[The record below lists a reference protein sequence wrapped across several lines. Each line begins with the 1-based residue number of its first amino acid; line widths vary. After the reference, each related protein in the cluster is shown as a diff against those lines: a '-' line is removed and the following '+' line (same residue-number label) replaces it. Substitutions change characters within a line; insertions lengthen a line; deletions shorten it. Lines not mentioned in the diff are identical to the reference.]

1 MCSNFVT
8 IFDIINIISNRIIIF
23 IRISGFVML
32 SIRDVPMY
40 PQKYTKLILP
50 ISMATIYF
58 LKSIFIKPQTI
69 LTRNAGV
76 NGIAINR
83 IKFVRDMFLNDF
95 LYLFIFSLS
104 FVRYSNLFPNPFLN
118 IKYDIVHP
126 MHVKTHDIINPNM
139 FPKT

>member
-1 MCSNFVT
+1 
-8 IFDIINIISNRIIIF
+8 
-23 IRISGFVML
+23 ML

-95 LYLFIFSLS
+95 LYLFSKGVDYELES
-104 FVRYSNLFPNPFLN
+104 RAVESSPYGWRW
-118 IKYDIVHP
+118 
-126 MHVKTHDIINPNM
+126 
-139 FPKT
+139 

>member
-1 MCSNFVT
+1 
-8 IFDIINIISNRIIIF
+8 
-23 IRISGFVML
+23 ML
-32 SIRDVPMY
+32 SINDVPMY

-118 IKYDIVHP
+118 IKYDIVQP